1 MASGK
6 SKKQEEPEPG
16 HVEDIQATEMLREDH
31 RKVKEI
37 FDEFER
43 TEDSA
48 AKKRLVE
55 RALIELTVHA
65 KLEEEVFYPTVRR
78 EIQEEDL
85 MDEAAEEHHVAK
97 LLIGELASMKPS
109 EARYDAKFMVL
120 AESVRHHIEEEESE
134 MLPKIEESGFDLET
148 LGQEMTERKLRLVD
162 EVTLESIRD
171 EAPREVEDIV
181 STTSGASS
189 RSHASAGGSRGKS
202 SRRVGGRSRSR
213 TKTSR

>member
-1 MASGK
+1 MA
-6 SKKQEEPEPG
+6 SKKQQQQEPG

-37 FDEFER
+37 FDEFES
-43 TEDSA
+43 TEESS

-65 KLEEEVFYPTVRR
+65 KLEEEIFYPTVRR

-109 EARYDAKFMVL
+109 DSRYDAKFMVL
-120 AESVRHHIEEEESE
+120 AESVRHHIEEEEGE

-162 EVTLESIRD
+162 EVTLETIRD

-181 STTSGASS
+181 STTYRSTSG
-189 RSHASAGGSRGKS
+189 SHARSGGSRGKS

-213 TKTSR
+213 SKASR

>member
-1 MASGK
+1 MAAGK
-6 SKKQEEPEPG
+6 SKDQKEPEPG

-55 RALIELTVHA
+55 RALIDLTVHA

-78 EIQEEDL
+78 EIREEDL

-97 LLIGELASMKPS
+97 MLIGELASMKPS
-109 EARYDAKFMVL
+109 DSRYDAKFMVL
-120 AESVRHHIEEEESE
+120 AENVRHHIEEEEGE

-171 EAPREVEDIV
+171 EAPQEVEGIV
-181 STTSGASS
+181 STTSGASR
-189 RSHASAGGSRGKS
+189 RSHARAGGSRAKS

-213 TKTSR
+213 SKASR

>member
-1 MASGK
+1 MAAGK
-6 SKKQEEPEPG
+6 SQKEPQAEPG

-55 RALIELTVHA
+55 RALVDLTVHA

-78 EIQEEDL
+78 EIRDDDL

-109 EARYDAKFMVL
+109 DPRYDAKFLVL
-120 AESVRHHIEEEESE
+120 AESVRHHIEEEEGE

-148 LGQEMTERKLRLVD
+148 LGQEMTERKLLLVD
-162 EVTLESIRD
+162 EVTLETIRD
-171 EAPREVEDIV
+171 EAPREVEGIV
-181 STTSGASS
+181 STVSGARRRAHG
-189 RSHASAGGSRGKS
+189 RSGGARGGS

-213 TKTSR
+213 AKASR